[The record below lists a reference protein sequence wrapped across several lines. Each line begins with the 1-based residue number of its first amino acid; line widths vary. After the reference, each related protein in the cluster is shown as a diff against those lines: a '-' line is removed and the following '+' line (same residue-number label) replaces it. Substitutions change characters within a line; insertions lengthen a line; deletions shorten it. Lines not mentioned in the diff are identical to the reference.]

1 MTAQDDL
8 DVLLDKYG
16 MAGSDVAF
24 LIGIRVAALR
34 RVRNG
39 TSILDDETQA
49 RLVALTKF
57 MDRLSNIVD
66 DPASWMETAHIDWY
80 SARPMDMYSFVQ
92 PKQLLDAAAGKT
104 SLEDVFDAA
113 VPGWRERYY
122 SPYESF
128 IAADGYLSF
137 RIRVPEDKK

>member
-1 MTAQDDL
+1 VTAHNDL
-8 DVLLDKYG
+8 GVLLDAYG
-16 MAGSDVAF
+16 MSGSDIAV
-24 LIGIRVAALR
+24 LLGIRLATLR

-39 TSILDDETQA
+39 TSVMDDETQD
-49 RLVALTKF
+49 RLDALTKF

-92 PKQLLDAAAGKT
+92 PKQLLDAASGKT